1 MTLLDDE
8 IAASEEKLQVLID
21 SNREIAAKDEKLQA
35 LREQLTLLQHCSEP
49 AVSGTQPMERGESET
64 SVQQK
69 DVTPVCAQSEF
80 NKHT

>member
-8 IAASEEKLQVLID
+8 IAASEGKLQALIN
-21 SNREIAAKDEKLQA
+21 SNHEIAAEDEKLQA
-35 LREQLTLLQHCSEP
+35 MHKQLTLLQCHSEP
-49 AVSGTQPMERGESET
+49 AVSGTQPMECGESKT

-80 NKHT
+80 NMQT